1 MGLHKFYSPGA
12 QVVIGIRSGARAF
25 GSDRVEGS
33 LGLLGGFNPPPNI
46 MGIEWVCMYNIYIC
60 ECMYRY
66 TYR

>member
-33 LGLLGGFNPPPNI
+33 LGLLASTPPQYHGDR
-46 MGIEWVCMYNIYIC
+46 MGMYV
-60 ECMYRY
+60 
-66 TYR
+66 